1 MFYGLKTQNSDSIET
16 PICKYYM
23 YEYSVIG
30 SNGGKQ
36 KHWSCKHFDMQ
47 Q

>member
-16 PICKYYM
+16 LIWKYDM
-23 YEYSVIG
+23 DEYSVIG
-30 SNGGKQ
+30 PNGGKQ
-36 KHWSCKHFDMQ
+36 KQCSCKHFDMQ